1 MAFLALSVH
10 IVHHSQI
17 PLGPMD
23 DYIDKWVIKSKTKQ
37 VGKTPV
43 EENTPMASRNAP
55 TQPPLFAP
63 SENDYL
69 MDNQHIDMLD
79 LTTNSS
85 PRQASMRASSLNQFA
100 YKRNLVQPLSPIS
113 PPPKNCLLPTPSAK
127 ISSANYNVHP
137 TCEDEVHG
145 LISTT
150 AADHSVPSLNKET
163 QRFGINARESAS
175 SVGANAPTLQCR
187 SCCAD
192 LWPTPRY
199 TILNNARIEM
209 QSVVSCLGMHS
220 TIDLLPMEGF
230 NSIRVVFVVESNS
243 NKQGMIRMNPD
254 QIYWSKELGLA
265 LRSLS
270 CTSCSA
276 AIGSEIIAAATV
288 SGVKQHVG
296 RSWLLA
302 ARLTIGKQTSSVINL
317 EAISAPAPPLNIQEP
332 PVARI
337 SNMSESCQRSG
348 KLKVSNESIQS
359 ESSILPAPAAVLPV
373 TRPQDR
379 FSALRKSLNLVPGNT
394 QKTSIPHLTN
404 ETVHATLSTQRES
417 TLPVD
422 NIPEVGQN
430 VTGVN
435 ASSNDFQDSL
445 AITANQVFQGLE
457 PSAWIPCK
465 KFRAV

>member
-1 MAFLALSVH
+1 MGIH
-10 IVHHSQI
+10 IFVLLCQVRKELVVYRSFTEVDSSLELFFTRMQESYPYSPDESSWKMVAKASKI

-243 NKQGMIRMNPD
+243 NKQGMIR
-254 QIYWSKELGLA
+254 
-265 LRSLS
+265 
-270 CTSCSA
+270 
-276 AIGSEIIAAATV
+276 V
-288 SGVKQHVG
+288 FF
-296 RSWLLA
+296 
-302 ARLTIGKQTSSVINL
+302 
-317 EAISAPAPPLNIQEP
+317 SAPLLFLRLFPIN
-332 PVARI
+332 
-337 SNMSESCQRSG
+337 
-348 KLKVSNESIQS
+348 SI
-359 ESSILPAPAAVLPV
+359 
-373 TRPQDR
+373 
-379 FSALRKSLNLVPGNT
+379 
-394 QKTSIPHLTN
+394 
-404 ETVHATLSTQRES
+404 HAFF
-417 TLPVD
+417 
-422 NIPEVGQN
+422 
-430 VTGVN
+430 
-435 ASSNDFQDSL
+435 ASSTIFEL
-445 AITANQVFQGLE
+445 
-457 PSAWIPCK
+457 IPLSFSFTHHY
-465 KFRAV
+465 FR